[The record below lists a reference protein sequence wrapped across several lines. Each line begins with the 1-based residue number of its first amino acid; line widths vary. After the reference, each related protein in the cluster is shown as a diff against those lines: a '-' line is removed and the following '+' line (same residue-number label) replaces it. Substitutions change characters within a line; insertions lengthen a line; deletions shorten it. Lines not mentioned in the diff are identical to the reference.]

1 MPNANAD
8 PSPVRPSGSPAIID
22 QQGCYQDVA
31 SWRRQQ
37 TLTSDQLDPTKCS
50 APRRELYKT
59 GKPTES
65 GGYMQLGVRRPA

>member
-8 PSPVRPSGSPAIID
+8 PSPVRPSGTKPDIKS
-22 QQGCYQDVA
+22 QGCYQDIA

-37 TLTSDQLDPTKCS
+37 TLTRDQLDPTKNS

-59 GKPTES
+59 GKPVETKA
-65 GGYMQLGVRRPA
+65 YQD